1 MKEAREMLVKWEAGD
16 PEVRT
21 LWKKMNDWVYAG
33 FDETYRMMGV
43 TFDKIYYE
51 WKLIW
56 RARRRLWKVW
66 RKASST
72 AKKTVPYG
80 PT

>member
-43 TFDKIYYE
+43 TFDKIY
-51 WKLIW
+51 
-56 RARRRLWKVW
+56 
-66 RKASST
+66 
-72 AKKTVPYG
+72 
-80 PT
+80 

>member
-33 FDETYRMMGV
+33 FDETYRCLLYTSFSLRSFSV
-43 TFDKIYYE
+43 
-51 WKLIW
+51 
-56 RARRRLWKVW
+56 
-66 RKASST
+66 
-72 AKKTVPYG
+72 
-80 PT
+80 

>member
-1 MKEAREMLVKWEAGD
+1 MVVKWEAGD

-51 WKLIW
+51 SETYLEGKE
-56 RARRRLWKVW
+56 KVM
-66 RKASST
+66 
-72 AKKTVPYG
+72 
-80 PT
+80 